1 MNSIVMITGASGG
14 LGRVCAAHMADKG
27 WRVASVTRDMA
38 ALSDSGDAMGEIIE
52 ADVST
57 PEGANLAMNECRER
71 LGSIPSGLINC
82 AGSILV
88 TPLHLT
94 KEAQYRDCLRSNID
108 SAFFALSAFV
118 SALVKAKQPGAAV
131 LISTVAARIGIANHE
146 AVAAAKGA
154 VEGLVR
160 SAAATYSG
168 KGVRINAIA
177 PGLMKGPSTQ
187 RFFSSE
193 AMEQQMAAQ
202 YPLGRYGHLED
213 AADAAAW
220 LISDASKWITGQI
233 LSVDGGFTAVRP
245 MIRK

>member
-1 MNSIVMITGASGG
+1 MNPIVMITGASGG
-14 LGRVCAAHMADKG
+14 LGRVCAARMADKG
-27 WRVASVTRDMA
+27 WRVASVTRDAA
-38 ALSDSGDAMGEIIE
+38 ALNSSGDAMGEIIE
-52 ADVST
+52 TDVST
-57 PEGANLAMNECRER
+57 PEGANLAINECRER
-71 LGSIPSGLINC
+71 LGAIPSGLINC
-82 AGSILV
+82 AGSILI

-94 KEAQYRDCLRSNID
+94 KETQYRDCLRSNID
-108 SAFFALSAFV
+108 SAFFSLGAFV

-160 SAAATYSG
+160 SAAATYSS

-187 RFFSSE
+187 RFLSSE
-193 AMEQQMAAQ
+193 AMEKQMAAQ

-220 LISDASKWITGQI
+220 LISDAAQWITGQI

-245 MIRK
+245 MIRN